1 MSGSGAPVVEPVDAA
16 GLTLGIVATTWHA
29 EITDQLLSRAVEA
42 AKASGVPD
50 PTVVRAPGAVELP
63 VVAQALAERH
73 DAVVALGVVVRGGT
87 PHFEYVCDAVT
98 AGLTRVALDAGKPV
112 GNGVLTCETEEQA
125 RDRAGLPGSAEDKGW
140 EAAIAA
146 LATALTLRQ
155 LRTPQRAT
163 GFAASTARA
172 RSWSVISACQVVA
185 TMPRV
190 RPAASTGSTTGA
202 PVPLMPVP
210 RGCRPGPTLSPAR

>member
-1 MSGSGAPVVEPVDAA
+1 VSRTGAPEVRAVDAA

-29 EITDQLLSRAVEA
+29 EITDSLLDRAVA
-42 AKASGVPD
+42 AALACGVER

-63 VVAQALAERH
+63 VVAQALTERH

-112 GNGVLTCETEEQA
+112 GNGVLTCDTEEQA
-125 RDRAGLPGSAEDKGW
+125 CDRAGLPGSAEDKGW

-146 LATALTLRQ
+146 LATALTLRE
-155 LRTPQRAT
+155 LRSPQRTT
-163 GFAASTARA
+163 GFSAA
-172 RSWSVISACQVVA
+172 
-185 TMPRV
+185 
-190 RPAASTGSTTGA
+190 
-202 PVPLMPVP
+202 
-210 RGCRPGPTLSPAR
+210 PGGYA